1 MQKSI
6 IQSSKNRYFPKSLHL
21 YQNQSMSKILIKN
34 IKGLVQA
41 GENFAHTV
49 KGKAMAELPVIENAY
64 LAIENNVIVDYGT
77 MEEWGG
83 IADWRDLEIIDA
95 DGKYVLPAFCDS
107 HTHLVFAKSR
117 EEEFVDRIKGLTYE
131 EIALKGG
138 GILNSARRLGEKTE
152 DELYQD
158 AMNRVEL
165 LKSYGTGAIEIKS
178 GYGLSVEAEIKILRV
193 IQRLKQTAGIPIKAT
208 FLGAH
213 AFPKEY
219 KENHRGYI
227 DLIINEM
234 LPIIGEEKLADYIDV
249 FCERNYFSV
258 EEMEEILLAGKKYG
272 LIPKVHVNQFSVMG
286 GIQKAIELGALS
298 VDHLEEIDEN
308 DIVALQNSEC
318 MPTLLP
324 SCSHFISIPFGDAR
338 SLIEANLPVALAS
351 DFNPGTT
358 PTGNLGVVMSLACIK
373 MKLTP
378 EEAINALTINA
389 AYAMGLSETHG
400 TISLGKSGNVI
411 LTKQI
416 PSLAYMA
423 YAFGDNHIEQIIGL

>member
-1 MQKSI
+1 MA
-6 IQSSKNRYFPKSLHL
+6 
-21 YQNQSMSKILIKN
+21 KILVKN
-34 IKGLVQA
+34 IKGLVQC
-41 GENFAHTV
+41 GENLPKVV
-49 KGKAMAELPVIENAY
+49 KGKSMQELPVLENAY
-64 LAIENNVIVDYGT
+64 LAIEDNVIVDYGT

-95 DGKYVLPAFCDS
+95 EGRYVLPAFCDP

-152 DELYQD
+152 DELFED
-158 AMNRVEL
+158 ALKRIEL
-165 LKSYGTGAIEIKS
+165 LKTYGTGALEIKS
-178 GYGLSVEAEIKILRV
+178 GYGLSVDAELKILRV
-193 IQRLKQTAGIPIKAT
+193 VKRLKQEAGITIKAT

-234 LPIIGEEKLADYIDV
+234 LPVIAEEKLADYIDV

-272 LIPKVHVNQFSVMG
+272 LVPKVHVNQFSIMG
-286 GIQKAIELGALS
+286 GIAKAVELGALS
-298 VDHLEEIDEN
+298 VDHLEEIDDS
-308 DIVALQNSEC
+308 DIQALLASDC

-324 SCSHFISIPFGDAR
+324 SCSHFIGIPFADAR
-338 SLIEANLPVALAS
+338 KMMEAGLPVALAS

-358 PTGNLGVVMSLACIK
+358 PTGNLGVVLSLACIK
-373 MKLTP
+373 MKMTP

-389 AYAMGLSETHG
+389 AYAMGLSKTHG
-400 TISLGKSGNVI
+400 SISLGKSGNVI

-416 PSLAYMA
+416 PSLAYLA
-423 YAFGDNHIEQIIGL
+423 YAFGDNHVEALI